1 MSSTKFDILATKQPN
16 VVVFDLFGTLVKFGM
31 QYHPFRQLL
40 KWARENGRQV
50 KPDDART
57 VMTINGGVEAISYGL
72 GITPPNELVRNLELQ
87 IGDELAS
94 LTLFDNAIPTI
105 KQLQARGIEVGV
117 CSNLAQPYGAVID
130 RLLAGFNLEH
140 FLSYELG
147 TIKPEAQI
155 YESILSRFNCR
166 AEQCIFVGDTFE
178 ADYVGPIALG
188 MKALHLVRS
197 GATQSYQITSLTEVL
212 NHLDGNNP

>member
-1 MSSTKFDILATKQPN
+1 MKISYVT
-16 VVVFDLFGTLVKFGM
+16 FDLFGTLIKFGV
-31 QYHPFRQLL
+31 QHHPFRQLL

-50 KPDDART
+50 RPDDART
-57 VMTINGGVEAISYGL
+57 IMTINGGIGTIGNEL
-72 GITPPNELVRNLELQ
+72 GIIPSGELTSRLEGQ
-87 IGDELAS
+87 INDELSS
-94 LTLFDNAIPTI
+94 LTLFDDVIPALSA
-105 KQLQARGIEVGV
+105 LQSRGIRIGI

-147 TIKPEAQI
+147 IIKPEAQI
-155 YESILSRFNCR
+155 YESILRRFNCR
-166 AEQCIFVGDTFE
+166 AEQCLFVGDTLE
-178 ADYVGPIALG
+178 ADYVGPIAMG

-212 NHLDGNNP
+212 NHLDENNL